1 MQTYDSWG
9 GHGQKLVLK
18 DAGKGNVKLTM
29 KANNNKCLGPK
40 AHALTAGTKLEVQD
54 CNGGNDQAWVTGET
68 AAGSGTFML
77 KNVAAPGMC
86 VDVAGAGTANGTA
99 MDIYP
104 CTGADNQLFGTSLSP

>member
-1 MQTYDSWG
+1 
-9 GHGQKLVLK
+9 
-18 DAGKGNVKLTM
+18 
-29 KANNNKCLGPK
+29 
-40 AHALTAGTKLEVQD
+40 VQD
-54 CNGGNDQAWVTGET
+54 CTGGNDQAWVTGET

-104 CTGADNQLFGTSLSP
+104 CTGANNQLFGATLSP